1 MSTPIKLTPAQV
13 RTLRDVREGDPVKS
27 CRGRSEYGGR
37 GQVIRSL
44 RRRGFIVSGRD
55 GGVTL
60 TTLGSEWLTNH
71 DADALEKAL
80 TKGDPVNDGGSYRQ

>member
-1 MSTPIKLTPAQV
+1 MSKPIKLTPAQV

-27 CRGRSEYGGR
+27 CRGRSQYGGR

-55 GGVTL
+55 GGVSL

-71 DADALEKAL
+71 DVDALEKAL
-80 TKGDPVNDGGSYRQ
+80 RPLAPHPDDGGFVQ